1 MRSNSMNRN
10 RHERDTKTAAVMT
23 MRPNLVAGL
32 DIGSTKTCAVIGE
45 VLLEIGREP
54 VVKILGIGQTR
65 TGGMRRE
72 VVTDIEGTTESV
84 RAALKEAELMAG
96 VTVERVFTG
105 VAGEYIH
112 ARTSNGVVAVG
123 GEEIRGDDLKRVHEV
138 ARAVVVPADRE
149 VLHVLPQE
157 YIVDHQSG
165 IRDPIGMAGTR
176 LEAEVYIITSS
187 LAATQNL
194 RTAVSRAG
202 YRIEATVHEPIGTSL
217 AVVTDDEKDVGV
229 ALVDLGGATTELA
242 VFRDGKMRHLA
253 SIPWGGG
260 TVTNDLAKGLSI
272 TYTEAEKAK
281 ERHGVAF
288 AQLVDP
294 RETVELPGPGPGA
307 KRQVARELIAHIIEQ
322 RLDEILG
329 LVARELENAGESGKL
344 GAGAVLTGGGAALIG
359 AVDVAQHAFGMPVRM
374 GVPGDG
380 LVGLAD
386 TVRKPQFAT
395 ATGLAI
401 FGANIIA
408 EHGGGVGFGQGAVGK
423 VLGWLKEFF

>member
-1 MRSNSMNRN
+1 
-10 RHERDTKTAAVMT
+10 

-32 DIGSTKTCAVIGE
+32 DIGSTKTCAVIAE
-45 VLLEIGREP
+45 VTTEPGRGTAI
-54 VVKILGIGQTR
+54 KILGVGQAR

-84 RAALKEAELMAG
+84 RAAMKEAELMAG
-96 VTVERVFTG
+96 VTLDRVFTG

-112 ARTSNGVVAVG
+112 ARTSTGVVAVG
-123 GEEIRGDDLKRVHEV
+123 GEEIRADDVKRVHEV

-157 YIVDHQSG
+157 YIVDHQTG
-165 IRDPIGMAGTR
+165 IRDPVGMAGTR

-194 RTAVSRAG
+194 RKAVSRAG
-202 YRIEATVHEPIGTSL
+202 YRIEATVHEPLATSY
-217 AVVTDDEKDVGV
+217 AVLTEDEKDVGV

-242 VFRDGKMRHLA
+242 IFRDGKMRHLA

-329 LVARELENAGESGKL
+329 LVAREIESAGESGKL
-344 GAGAVLTGGGAALIG
+344 GAGAVLTGGGAGLAG
-359 AVDVAQHAFGMPVRM
+359 AVEVAQHSFGMPVRVGM
-374 GVPGDG
+374 PGDG
-380 LVGLAD
+380 LLGLAD
-386 TVRKPQFAT
+386 SVRRPQFAT
-395 ATGLAI
+395 ATGLVH
-401 FGANIIA
+401 FGASVVEGA
-408 EHGGGVGFGQGAVGK
+408 PAGFAFGHNAVGK
-423 VLGWLKEFF
+423 VVTWLKEFF

>member
-1 MRSNSMNRN
+1 MR
-10 RHERDTKTAAVMT
+10 TQI
-23 MRPNLVAGL
+23 VAGL
-32 DIGSTKTCAVIGE
+32 DIGSTKTCAVIAE
-45 VLLEIGREP
+45 VIMEIGRDP
-54 VVKILGIGQTR
+54 IVKVLGVGQTR
-65 TGGMRRE
+65 TAGMRRE

-84 RAALKEAELMAG
+84 RAAMKEAELMAG

-112 ARTSNGVVAVG
+112 ARTSTGVVAVG
-123 GEEIRGDDLKRVHEV
+123 GEEIRADDVKRVQGV

-157 YIVDHQSG
+157 YIIDHQSG

-176 LEAEVYIITSS
+176 LEAEVYIITSA

-194 RTAVSRAG
+194 RKAVSRAG
-202 YRIEATVHEPIGTSL
+202 YRIDATVHEPIATSL
-217 AVVTDDEKDVGV
+217 SVVTDDEKDVGV

-242 VFRDGKMRHLA
+242 IFREGKMRHLA
-253 SIPWGGG
+253 SIPWGAG

-329 LVARELENAGESGKL
+329 LVAREIEHAGESGKL
-344 GAGAVLTGGGAALIG
+344 GAGAVLTGGGAALTG
-359 AVDVAQHAFGMPVRM
+359 AVDVAQHGFGMPVRV

-380 LVGLAD
+380 LTGLSD
-386 TVRKPQFAT
+386 SVRKTQYAT

-401 FGANIIA
+401 FGAELIA
-408 EHGGGVGFGQGAVGK
+408 EQGGAGPFGPGVVGK

>member
-1 MRSNSMNRN
+1 MNKR
-10 RHERDTKTAAVMT
+10 A
-23 MRPNLVAGL
+23 NLVAGL
-32 DIGSTKTCAVIGE
+32 DIGSTKTCAVIAE
-45 VLLEIGREP
+45 VIVEIGREP
-54 VVKILGIGQTR
+54 IVKILGVGQTR

-84 RAALKEAELMAG
+84 RTALREAELMAG
-96 VTVERVFTG
+96 ASVDRVFTG

-112 ARTSNGVVAVG
+112 ARTSNGVVAVS
-123 GEEIRGDDLKRVHEV
+123 GEEIRIDDVKRVHEV
-138 ARAVVVPADRE
+138 ARAVVVPNDRE

-187 LAATQNL
+187 LTATQNL
-194 RTAVSRAG
+194 RKAVSRAG

-307 KRQVARELIAHIIEQ
+307 RRQVARELIAHIIEQ

-329 LVARELENAGESGKL
+329 LVARELETAGESGKL
-344 GAGAVLTGGGAALIG
+344 GAGAVLTGGGAGLTG
-359 AVDVAQHAFGMPVRM
+359 AVEVAQHAFGMPVRV
-374 GVPGDG
+374 GIPGDG
-380 LVGLAD
+380 LTGLAD
-386 TVRKPQFAT
+386 SVRKPQFAT
-395 ATGLAI
+395 ATGLAV
-401 FGANIIA
+401 FGANVIA
-408 EHGGGVGFGQGAVGK
+408 DHGGGVGFGQGAVGK

>member
-1 MRSNSMNRN
+1 
-10 RHERDTKTAAVMT
+10 

-32 DIGSTKTCAVIGE
+32 DIGSTKTCAVIAE
-45 VLLEIGREP
+45 VMAEPGRGT
-54 VVKILGIGQTR
+54 VIKILGVGQAR

-84 RAALKEAELMAG
+84 RAAMKEAELMAG
-96 VTVERVFTG
+96 VTLDRVFTG

-112 ARTSNGVVAVG
+112 ARTSTGVVAVG
-123 GEEIRGDDLKRVHEV
+123 GEEIRVDDVKRVHEV

-157 YIVDHQSG
+157 YIVDHQTG

-194 RTAVSRAG
+194 RKAVSRAG
-202 YRIEATVHEPIGTSL
+202 YRIEATVHEPLATSF
-217 AVVTDDEKDVGV
+217 AVLTEDEKDVGV

-242 VFRDGKMRHLA
+242 IFRDGKMRHLA

-329 LVARELENAGESGKL
+329 LVAREIESAGESGKL
-344 GAGAVLTGGGAALIG
+344 GAGAVLTGGGAGLAG
-359 AVDVAQHAFGMPVRM
+359 AVEVAQHSFGMPVRV
-374 GVPGDG
+374 GVPGERLG
-380 LVGLAD
+380 GLAD
-386 TVRKPQFAT
+386 SVRRPQFAT
-395 ATGLAI
+395 ATGLVL
-401 FGANIIA
+401 FGANMVEGA
-408 EHGGGVGFGQGAVGK
+408 PAGFAFGHNAVGK
-423 VLGWLKEFF
+423 VVTWLKEFF